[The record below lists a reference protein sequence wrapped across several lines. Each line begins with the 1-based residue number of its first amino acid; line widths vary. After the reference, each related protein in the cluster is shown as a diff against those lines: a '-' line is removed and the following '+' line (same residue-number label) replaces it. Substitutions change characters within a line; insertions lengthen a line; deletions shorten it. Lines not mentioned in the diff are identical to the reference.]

1 MTDDELLSAVN
12 SLNAGLCVVYPTST
26 LPGLGC
32 KPTKKGLDKLYSVKN
47 RDENM
52 PVSLGVFDM
61 NQVEDLVY
69 FNQEVIDLLGSFA
82 KGSITLILPAKET
95 LDDRLG
101 GDNIA
106 IRVFS
111 NPKASELAR
120 LAGPIS
126 ATSANKSGVNP
137 QADCEKAGQELGLP
151 NDCIVSGFCESGLGS
166 TFVKVDLNENC
177 TGIDTVTVM
186 RQGVVPAKDVK
197 AWLMSKTE

>member
-1 MTDDELLSAVN
+1 MSKNELQNAVD
-12 SLNAGLCVVYPTST
+12 SLNSGLCVVYPTST

-32 KPTKKGLDKLYSVKN
+32 KPTKEGLDRLYSIKN
-47 RDENM
+47 RNADM

-69 FNQEVIDLLGSFA
+69 FNQEVNDLLNNFP

-95 LDDRLG
+95 LDARLG

-111 NPKASELAR
+111 NPKASELAK

-126 ATSANKSGVNP
+126 ATSANKSGVIP
-137 QADCEKAGQELGLP
+137 QADCEKAGKDLGLP
-151 NDCIVSGFCESGLGS
+151 TNCIVSGFCESGLGS
-166 TFVKVDLNENC
+166 TFVKVYLNEDC
-177 TGIDTVTVM
+177 TSVNTVTVM
-186 RQGVVPAKDVK
+186 RQGVVPSKDVE

>member
-1 MTDDELLSAVN
+1 MSKDELLNAVN

-32 KPTKKGLDKLYSVKN
+32 KPTKDGLDRLYSIKN
-47 RDENM
+47 RNENM

-69 FNQEVIDLLGSFA
+69 FNQEVIDLLDSFA

-126 ATSANKSGVNP
+126 ATSANKSGVIP
-137 QADCEKAGQELGLP
+137 QPDCEKAGQELGLP
-151 NDCIVSGFCESGLGS
+151 TDCIVSGFCKSGLGS

-177 TGIDTVTVM
+177 TGVDTVTVM
-186 RQGVVPAKDVK
+186 RQGVVPTKDVK

>member
-32 KPTKKGLDKLYSVKN
+32 KPTKKGLDKLYLLKN

-151 NDCIVSGFCESGLGS
+151 TDCIVSGFCESGLGS

-186 RQGVVPAKDVK
+186 RQGVVPSKDVK

>member
-32 KPTKKGLDKLYSVKN
+32 KPTKKGLDKLYLLKN

-137 QADCEKAGQELGLP
+137 QADCEKAGQDLGLP

>member
-1 MTDDELLSAVN
+1 MN

-32 KPTKKGLDKLYSVKN
+32 KPTKKGLDKLYSIKN

-137 QADCEKAGQELGLP
+137 QADCEKAGQDLGLP

-186 RQGVVPAKDVK
+186 RQGVVPSKDVK

>member
-1 MTDDELLSAVN
+1 MSKDELLSAVN
-12 SLNAGLCVVYPTST
+12 SLNAGLCVVYPTTT

-32 KPTKKGLDKLYSVKN
+32 KPTKEGLDRLYSIKD

-61 NQVEDLVY
+61 NQVEHLVY
-69 FNQEVIDLLGSFA
+69 FNQEVIDLLSCFA

-95 LDDRLG
+95 VDNRLG

-126 ATSANKSGVNP
+126 ATSANKSGVTP
-137 QADCEKAGQELGLP
+137 KADCEKAGQELGLP
-151 NDCIVSGFCESGLGS
+151 TDCIVSGFCESGLGS

-177 TGIDTVTVM
+177 TSVDTVTVM

>member
-1 MTDDELLSAVN
+1 MSKDELLSAVN
-12 SLNAGLCVVYPTST
+12 SLNAGLCVVYPTTT

-32 KPTKKGLDKLYSVKN
+32 KPTKEGLDRLYSIKN

-61 NQVEDLVY
+61 NQVEHLVY
-69 FNQEVIDLLGSFA
+69 FNQEVIDLLSCFA

-95 LDDRLG
+95 VDNRLG

-126 ATSANKSGVNP
+126 ATSANKSGVTP
-137 QADCEKAGQELGLP
+137 KADCEKAGQELGLP
-151 NDCIVSGFCESGLGS
+151 TDCIVSGFCESGLGS

-177 TGIDTVTVM
+177 TSVDTVTVM

>member
-1 MTDDELLSAVN
+1 MSKNELQNAVD
-12 SLNAGLCVVYPTST
+12 SLNSGLCVVYPTST

-32 KPTKKGLDKLYSVKN
+32 KPTKEGLDRLYSIKN
-47 RDENM
+47 RNADM

-69 FNQEVIDLLGSFA
+69 FNQEVNDLLNNFP

-95 LDDRLG
+95 LDARLG

-111 NPKASELAR
+111 NPKASELAK
-120 LAGPIS
+120 LVGPIS
-126 ATSANKSGVNP
+126 ATSANKSGVTP
-137 QADCEKAGQELGLP
+137 QSDCVKAGHELGLP
-151 NDCIVSGFCESGLGS
+151 TDCIVSGFCESGLGS
-166 TFVKVDLNENC
+166 TFVKVDLNEDC
-177 TGIDTVTVM
+177 TSVNTVTVM
-186 RQGVVPAKDVK
+186 RQGVVPSKDVE

>member
-1 MTDDELLSAVN
+1 MSKNELQNAVD

-32 KPTKKGLDKLYSVKN
+32 KPTKEGLDRLYSIKN
-47 RDENM
+47 RNADM

-69 FNQEVIDLLGSFA
+69 FNQEVNDLLNNFP

-95 LDDRLG
+95 LDARLG

-111 NPKASELAR
+111 NPKASELAK

-126 ATSANKSGVNP
+126 ATSANKSGVIP
-137 QADCEKAGQELGLP
+137 QADCEKAGKDLGLP
-151 NDCIVSGFCESGLGS
+151 TNCIVSGFCESGLGS
-166 TFVKVDLNENC
+166 TFVKVYLNEDC
-177 TGIDTVTVM
+177 TSVNTVTVM
-186 RQGVVPAKDVK
+186 RQGVVPSKDVE

>member
-1 MTDDELLSAVN
+1 MSKNELLNAVD

-32 KPTKKGLDKLYSVKN
+32 KPTKEGLDRLYSIKKRN
-47 RDENM
+47 ENV

-61 NQVEDLVY
+61 SQVEDLVY
-69 FNQEVIDLLGSFA
+69 INQEVNDLLNNFP

-95 LDDRLG
+95 LDARLG

-111 NPKASELAR
+111 NPKASELAK

-126 ATSANKSGVNP
+126 ATSANKSGVTP
-137 QADCEKAGQELGLP
+137 QADCEKAGKDLGLP
-151 NDCIVSGFCESGLGS
+151 TNCIVSGFCESGLGS
-166 TFVKVDLNENC
+166 TFVKVYLNEDC
-177 TGIDTVTVM
+177 TSVNTVTVM
-186 RQGVVPAKDVK
+186 RQGVVPSKDVE

>member
-32 KPTKKGLDKLYSVKN
+32 KPTKKGLDKLYSIKN

-69 FNQEVIDLLGSFA
+69 FNQEVIDLLSSFA

-151 NDCIVSGFCESGLGS
+151 TDCIVSGFCESGLGS

-186 RQGVVPAKDVK
+186 RQGVVPSKDVK

>member
-32 KPTKKGLDKLYSVKN
+32 KPTKKGLDKLYSIKN

-137 QADCEKAGQELGLP
+137 QADCEKAGQDLGLP

>member
-1 MTDDELLSAVN
+1 MSKDELLSAVN

-32 KPTKKGLDKLYSVKN
+32 KPTKEGLDRLYSMKN
-47 RDENM
+47 RNENM

-61 NQVEDLVY
+61 NQVKDLVY
-69 FNQEVIDLLGSFA
+69 FNQEVLDLLNNFA

-95 LDDRLG
+95 LDARLG

-111 NPKASELAR
+111 NPKASELAK
-120 LAGPIS
+120 LVGPIS

-137 QADCEKAGQELGLP
+137 QADCEKAGKELGLP
-151 NDCIVSGFCESGLGS
+151 ADCIVSGFCESGLGS
-166 TFVKVDLNENC
+166 TFVKVNLNENC
-177 TGIDTVTVM
+177 TGVDTVTVM
-186 RQGVVPAKDVK
+186 RQGVVPAKDVE
-197 AWLMSKTE
+197 AWLMSRTE

>member
-32 KPTKKGLDKLYSVKN
+32 KPTKKGLDKLYSIKN

>member
-137 QADCEKAGQELGLP
+137 QADCEKAGQDLGLP

>member
-137 QADCEKAGQELGLP
+137 QADCEKAGQDLGLP
-151 NDCIVSGFCESGLGS
+151 NDCIVSRFCESGLGS

>member
-32 KPTKKGLDKLYSVKN
+32 KPTKKGLDKLYSIKN

-69 FNQEVIDLLGSFA
+69 FNQEVIDLLSSFA